1 LGRALFAPNWRNA
14 EKLFARE
21 YAESMPK
28 KEKPPDIR
36 RLLYILVQKSLDLE
50 KSGFFANQ
58 ASCNAS
64 GVNLVSSIG
73 NSLPDGGYF
82 VVPKVRR

>member
-1 LGRALFAPNWRNA
+1 
-14 EKLFARE
+14 
-21 YAESMPK
+21 MPK

-36 RLLYILVQKSLDLE
+36 RLLYIFVEKSLDLE

-58 ASCNAS
+58 AFCNAP

-73 NSLPDGGYF
+73 NSLADGGYF
-82 VVPKVRR
+82 VVPKIGRGMRAPQGFRNQAAVGGNIDGIRA